1 MPIIFYATPQAACV
15 THCGAPVVAIRAFE
29 RGYHPIYTKA
39 QPSDLNGGKFT
50 LEEVEAAII
59 GSMFG
64 WNCPGAKPA
73 VIAIERIEELEAREP
88 VKG

>member
-1 MPIIFYATPQAACV
+1 MPIIFYATAKAACV
-15 THCGAPVVAIRAFE
+15 THCDAPVIAIRAFE

-39 QPSDLNGGKFT
+39 QPKDLNGNKFT
-50 LEEVEAAII
+50 MEEVEAAII

-64 WNCPGAKPA
+64 WNCPGAKAA
-73 VIAIERIEELEAREP
+73 VLAIERLEEAEAREQ